1 MVDSKHQWKA
11 WLYLAPA
18 IILLL
23 LFTVWPIVNTLIMA
37 FSDGYSMMKNQRTV
51 NVNSSVTV
59 YGNIANYSGGVADLV
74 DGRFCY
80 EEGIEDNDDD
90 LIQSILD
97 AYTISEPVTFRGVVV

>member
-51 NVNSSVTV
+51 KVNTSVTV
-59 YGNIANYSGGVADLV
+59 
-74 DGRFCY
+74 
-80 EEGIEDNDDD
+80 
-90 LIQSILD
+90 
-97 AYTISEPVTFRGVVV
+97 